1 MIQPYRRDYKNK
13 LTLHAWFQKLVDNCV
28 DENSVCKQVFKLKEF
43 TYDEMFE
50 DLVTIVVAG
59 TETTSRTIISALYYL
74 KKNPEKLQLLVEDLN
89 KHGFDKDFDFE
100 KLHID
105 QILALE
111 YLPQVIK
118 EALRIDS
125 PVVEVFNY
133 YTYDE
138 ITICNVPIPKGT
150 YIKLDLYAGHYNKE
164 NWLNPKEFEPER
176 HNPDSEYYKKQL
188 DAGKKPHT
196 YSRRSFG
203 HGKRACPGQTL
214 AILKIKIALIY
225 MLSNYSYDVDQ
236 ALLENEGAGFG
247 AGSLIEPLY
256 SIKDL

>member
-1 MIQPYRRDYKNK
+1 M
-13 LTLHAWFQKLVDNCV
+13 TLHHWFQKLVDNCV
-28 DENSVCKQVFKLKEF
+28 DPNSVCQQVFKIEDYS
-43 TYDEMFE
+43 YDEMFE

-59 TETTSRTIISALYYL
+59 TETTSRTIISSLYYL
-74 KKNPEKLQLLVEDLN
+74 KKNPDKLELLMQDLK
-89 KHGFDKDFDFE
+89 KHGFDKDFDFT

-105 QILALE
+105 QILELE
-111 YLPQVIK
+111 YLPLVIK

-133 YTYDE
+133 YTYDN
-138 ITICNVPIPKGT
+138 ITICDVPIPKGT
-150 YIKLDLYAGHYNKE
+150 YIKLDLYAGHYDKKY
-164 NWLNPKEFEPER
+164 WLNPREFEPQR
-176 HNPDSEYYKKQL
+176 HNPDSEYYKKSEEL
-188 DAGKKPHT
+188 GMKPHT

-225 MLSNYSYDVDQ
+225 MLSNYDYDVEK
-236 ALLENEGAGFG
+236 ALLENDGAGFG

-256 SIKDL
+256 SIKKL